1 MKDHGKDR
9 GQTSMVDKVKAMTT
23 PDAMEKMMHMMMN
36 DDGQTDDRH
45 DRPAMNTMEQMMS
58 TLNSQ
63 DRDVSDNDKMMYKIK
78 EMMDMAMENGM
89 NEQMLLQM
97 MPMMKAQDHN
107 DDMMDY
113 IERMVTGDMDE
124 NMMSKLM
131 LMVKSSDH
139 SMKDK
144 VNDNRGSHSD
154 QTDKIMEMMDKYST
168 SDNSDRRPN
177 SAMSD
182 QLKEMMMIYGKGD
195 FDGRDNSMKELLN
208 NYKY

>member
-1 MKDHGKDR
+1 
-9 GQTSMVDKVKAMTT
+9 MVQSV
-23 PDAMEKMMHMMMN
+23 
-36 DDGQTDDRH
+36 
-45 DRPAMNTMEQMMS
+45 EQMMS

-113 IERMVTGDMDE
+113 IERIVTDDMDE

-131 LMVKSSDH
+131 LMKSSDH